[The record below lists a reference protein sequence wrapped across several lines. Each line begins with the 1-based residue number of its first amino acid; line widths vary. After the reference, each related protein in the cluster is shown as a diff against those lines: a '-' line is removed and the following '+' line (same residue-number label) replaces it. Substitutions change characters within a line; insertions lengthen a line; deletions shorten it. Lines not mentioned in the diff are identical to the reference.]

1 MSWLSNCVS
10 GRSNKKVLLVM
21 VDLRAWLAVAARIA
35 IRPGNPTVAPSGA
48 VSIVL
53 VVAWGHPVSAQAV

>member
-1 MSWLSNCVS
+1 
-10 GRSNKKVLLVM
+10 M

-53 VVAWGHPVSAQAV
+53 VVAWGHPVPAQAV